1 MNKRIP
7 NAFALRQGLFKLTSF
22 PTVVE
27 YVKRVALSNDRMKI
41 ALDAMGGDNAPDIN
55 IGGAVKVLKDLSD
68 LEKLFLV
75 GDEHRLRS
83 SCDAAGIGA
92 DPRLEIVHAPDVV
105 TMEESGRT
113 AVRRGKNSSI
123 SVAVELVKNGVS
135 DAVVSAGNT
144 GAAVAASTIKLRLLE
159 GVERAG
165 IVSPMPSVHGYVLV
179 SDTGANPDAKPSHL
193 VGYAVMSAMMA
204 RYIYGRAIP
213 NVAVMS
219 NGTEDCKG
227 SEFSKE
233 AYHLLHELANRD
245 LLPFRFTGNC
255 EGHDL
260 FETELDVALTDG
272 FTGNILLKSVEA
284 TAKAFA
290 HWMKAG
296 IRKSPMAIA
305 GALLMRPVF
314 RSIAQSMSADSVGGC
329 PLMGVNGVSII
340 AHGSANATAIF
351 NACRMAGGMLHHS
364 VNDRI
369 VECLAKINPQLHDL
383 SQKEG

>member
-1 MNKRIP
+1 MLEYERAHKKEP
-7 NAFALRQGLFKLTSF
+7 SNAMKL
-22 PTVVE
+22 
-27 YVKRVALSNDRMKI
+27 
-41 ALDAMGGDNAPDIN
+41 ALDAMGGDAAPEIN
-55 IGGAVKVLKDLSD
+55 IDGAKLVFEKLES
-68 LEKLFLV
+68 LEKLYLV
-75 GDEHRLRS
+75 GDESTLRKA
-83 SCDAAGIGA
+83 CDAAGIGSHSK
-92 DPRLEIVHAPDVV
+92 LEIVHAPEVV
-105 TMEESGRT
+105 TMEESGLA
-113 AVRRGKNSSI
+113 AVRQKKNSSM
-123 SVAVELVKNGVS
+123 SLAVDLVKNGDC

-165 IVSPMPSVHGYVLV
+165 IVSPLPSVHGYVLV

-204 RYIYGRAIP
+204 RYIYNRPMP

-233 AYHLLHELANRD
+233 AHHLLHELNERE
-245 LLPFRFTGNC
+245 LLPFHFTGNC

-284 TAKAFA
+284 TAKAFS

-296 IRKSPMAIA
+296 IKKSPVAMA
-305 GALLMRPVF
+305 GALLMRSVF
-314 RSIAQSMSADSVGGC
+314 RSIAESMNADSVGGC
-329 PLMGVNGVSII
+329 PLMGVKGVSII
-340 AHGSANATAIF
+340 AHGSASEVAIL
-351 NACRMAGGMLHHS
+351 NACRMADGMHRNN

-369 VECLAKINPQLHDL
+369 IEAMARINPALHEIQAK
-383 SQKEG
+383 S

>member
-1 MNKRIP
+1 M
-7 NAFALRQGLFKLTSF
+7 KL
-22 PTVVE
+22 
-27 YVKRVALSNDRMKI
+27 
-41 ALDAMGGDNAPDIN
+41 ALDAMGGDNAPQIN
-55 IGGAVKVLKDLSD
+55 VDGARLVLQQLDS
-68 LEKLFLV
+68 LEKLYMV
-75 GDEHRLRS
+75 GDEAALRAA
-83 SCDAAGIGA
+83 CDSAGIGRH
-92 DPRLEIVHAPDVV
+92 PKIEIVHAPEVV
-105 TMEESGRT
+105 TMEESGLA
-113 AVRRGKNSSI
+113 AVRQKKNSSM
-123 SVAVELVKNGVS
+123 SVSVDLVKSGEC

-204 RYIYGRAIP
+204 RYIYNRPMP

-233 AYHLLHELANRD
+233 AHHLLQELADQN
-245 LLPFRFTGNC
+245 LLPFNFTGNC

-284 TAKAFA
+284 TAKAFS
-290 HWMKAG
+290 HWLKNG
-296 IRKSPMAIA
+296 IKQSPVAMV
-305 GALLMRPVF
+305 GALAMRSVF
-314 RSIAQSMSADSVGGC
+314 QRIAKSMSADTVGGC

-340 AHGSANATAIF
+340 AHGSANATAIL
-351 NACRMAGGMLHHS
+351 NACRMADGMLRHS

-369 VECLAKINPQLHDL
+369 VASMEKINAALH
-383 SQKEG
+383 QH

>member
-1 MNKRIP
+1 M
-7 NAFALRQGLFKLTSF
+7 KL
-22 PTVVE
+22 
-27 YVKRVALSNDRMKI
+27 
-41 ALDAMGGDNAPDIN
+41 ALDAMGGDNAPQIN
-55 IGGAVKVLKDLSD
+55 IDGAKLVLSRLKRLDA
-68 LEKLFLV
+68 LFMV
-75 GDEHRLRS
+75 GDETVLRKA
-83 SCDAAGIGA
+83 CDAAGIGS
-92 DPRLEIVHAPDVV
+92 DSRLQIVHAPDVV
-105 TMEESGRT
+105 SMEESGLT
-113 AVRRGKNSSI
+113 ALRQKKNSSM
-123 SVAVELVKNGVS
+123 SLAVDLVKNGDC
-135 DAVVSAGNT
+135 DAVISAGNT

-204 RYIYGRAIP
+204 RYIYDRPMP

-233 AYHLLHELANRD
+233 AHHLLQSLDEQH
-245 LLPFRFTGNC
+245 LLPFNYTGNC

-284 TAKAFA
+284 TAKAFS
-290 HWMKAG
+290 HWLKAG
-296 IRKSPMAIA
+296 IKKSPMAML
-305 GALLMRPVF
+305 GALAMRHVF
-314 RSIAQSMSADSVGGC
+314 RDIATSMSADSVGGC

-351 NACRMAGGMLHHS
+351 NACRMADGMLRHS

-369 VECLAKINPQLHDL
+369 VESLAKINPSLHAN
-383 SQKEG
+383 G

>member
-1 MNKRIP
+1 M
-7 NAFALRQGLFKLTSF
+7 KL
-22 PTVVE
+22 
-27 YVKRVALSNDRMKI
+27 
-41 ALDAMGGDNAPDIN
+41 ALDAMGGDNAPQIN
-55 IGGAVKVLKDLSD
+55 IDGAKLVLEQLDNLQ
-68 LEKLFLV
+68 KLYLV
-75 GDEHRLRS
+75 GDEDTLRKK
-83 SCDAAGIGA
+83 CDAVGIGLCN
-92 DPRLEIVHAPDVV
+92 RLEIVHAPEVV
-105 TMEESGRT
+105 SMEESGLV
-113 AVRRGKNSSI
+113 AVRQKKHSSM
-123 SVAVELVKNGVS
+123 SMAVDLVKSGEC

-159 GVERAG
+159 GIERAG

-204 RYIYGRAIP
+204 RYIYKRPMP

-227 SEFSKE
+227 SDFSKE
-233 AYHLLHELANRD
+233 THHLLHELNAKG
-245 LLPFRFTGNC
+245 LLPFNFTGNC

-284 TAKAFA
+284 TAKAFS
-290 HWMKAG
+290 HWLKAG
-296 IRKSPMAIA
+296 IKKSPLAMM
-305 GALLMRPVF
+305 GALAMRPVF
-314 RSIAQSMSADSVGGC
+314 RSIAARMSADSVGGC

-340 AHGSANATAIF
+340 AHGSANQIAIL
-351 NACRMAGGMLHHS
+351 NACRMAAGMHCHS

-369 VECLAKINPQLHDL
+369 VEAMLRINPVL
-383 SQKEG
+383 KELLA

>member
-1 MNKRIP
+1 
-7 NAFALRQGLFKLTSF
+7 
-22 PTVVE
+22 
-27 YVKRVALSNDRMKI
+27 
-41 ALDAMGGDNAPDIN
+41 MGGDDAPRIN
-55 IGGAVKVLKDLSD
+55 IEGAELVLREISGLN
-68 LEKLFLV
+68 KLILV
-75 GDEHRLRS
+75 GDEQKLRS
-83 SCDAAGIGA
+83 ACDAVGIGKN
-92 DPRLEIVHAPDVV
+92 PRLEIVHAPDVV
-105 TMEESGRT
+105 TMEESGLT
-113 AVRRGKNSSI
+113 AVRRGKHSSI
-123 SVAVELVKNGVS
+123 SMAVDLVKCGEC

-204 RYIYGRAIP
+204 RYIYGRTMP

-233 AYHLLHELANRD
+233 AHRLLHELAERE

-296 IRKSPMAIA
+296 IKKSTMAMV
-305 GALLMRPVF
+305 GAALMRPVF
-314 RSIAQSMSADSVGGC
+314 HGIAQRMSADSVGGC

-340 AHGSANATAIF
+340 AHGSANATAIL
-351 NACRMAGGMLHHS
+351 NACRMAEGMLHHS

-369 VECLAKINPQLHDL
+369 VETMGKINPSLREL
-383 SQKEG
+383 L

>member
-1 MNKRIP
+1 M
-7 NAFALRQGLFKLTSF
+7 KL
-22 PTVVE
+22 
-27 YVKRVALSNDRMKI
+27 
-41 ALDAMGGDNAPDIN
+41 ALDAMGGDHAPQIN
-55 IGGAVKVLKDLSD
+55 VDGAKLVLEQLDNIQ
-68 LEKLFLV
+68 KLYMV
-75 GDEHRLRS
+75 GDESTLRQA
-83 SCDAAGIGA
+83 CDAAGFGA
-92 DPRLEIVHAPDVV
+92 NPKLEIVHAPEVV
-105 TMEESGRT
+105 GMEESGLA
-113 AVRRGKNSSI
+113 AVRQKKHSSM
-123 SVAVELVKNGVS
+123 SLAVDLVKNGDC

-204 RYIYGRAIP
+204 RYIYNRPMP

-233 AYHLLHELANRD
+233 AHHILQSLSDQE

-284 TAKAFA
+284 TAKAFS
-290 HWMKAG
+290 HWLKAG
-296 IRKSPMAIA
+296 IKKSPLAMM
-305 GALLMRPVF
+305 GALAMRSVF
-314 RSIAQSMSADSVGGC
+314 KSIADSMSADSVGGC

-340 AHGSANATAIF
+340 AHGSANARAIL
-351 NACRMAGGMLHHS
+351 NACRMADGMHHNN

-369 VECLAKINPQLHDL
+369 VEAMARINSVLHAP
-383 SQKEG
+383 SHSAE

>member
-1 MNKRIP
+1 M
-7 NAFALRQGLFKLTSF
+7 KL
-22 PTVVE
+22 
-27 YVKRVALSNDRMKI
+27 
-41 ALDAMGGDNAPDIN
+41 ALDAMGGDNAPQIN
-55 IGGAVKVLKDLSD
+55 IDGAKLALEHLSS
-68 LEKLFLV
+68 LEKLYLV
-75 GDEHRLRS
+75 GDETTLRRA
-83 SCDAAGIGA
+83 CDASGIGSN
-92 DPRLEIVHAPDVV
+92 PRIEILHAPEVV
-105 TMEESGRT
+105 SMEESGLA
-113 AVRRGKNSSI
+113 AVRQKKNSSM
-123 SVAVELVKNGVS
+123 SMAVDLVKSGGC

-159 GVERAG
+159 GIERAG

-204 RYIYGRAIP
+204 RYIYSRPMP

-233 AYHLLHELANRD
+233 AHHLLQGLNERE
-245 LLPFRFTGNC
+245 LLPFNYTGNC

-284 TAKAFA
+284 TAKAFS
-290 HWMKAG
+290 HWLKAG
-296 IRKSPMAIA
+296 IKESPLAML
-305 GALLMRPVF
+305 GALAMSKVF
-314 RSIAQSMSADSVGGC
+314 RRIATSMSADSVGGC

-340 AHGSANATAIF
+340 AHGSANATAIL
-351 NACRMAGGMLHHS
+351 NACRMADGMLLHS

-369 VECLAKINPQLHDL
+369 MESMAKINAANRAN
-383 SQKEG
+383 

>member
-1 MNKRIP
+1 
-7 NAFALRQGLFKLTSF
+7 
-22 PTVVE
+22 
-27 YVKRVALSNDRMKI
+27 MKV
-41 ALDAMGGDNAPDIN
+41 ALDAMGGDSAPQIN
-55 IGGAVKVLKDLSD
+55 IDGAKLVLNNLHT
-68 LEKLFLV
+68 LQKLYLV
-75 GDEHRLRS
+75 GDESTLRKA
-83 SCDAAGIGA
+83 CDSAGIGGHA
-92 DPRLEIVHAPDVV
+92 KLEIVHAPEVV
-105 TMEESGRT
+105 TMEESGLA
-113 AVRRGKNSSI
+113 AVRAKKHSSM
-123 SVAVELVKNGVS
+123 SLAVDLVKNGDC

-165 IVSPMPSVHGYVLV
+165 IVSPMPSTHGYVLV

-193 VGYAVMSAMMA
+193 VGYAVMAALMA
-204 RYIYGRAIP
+204 RYIYNRPMP

-233 AYHLLHELANRD
+233 AYRLLKMLDDRQ

-284 TAKAFA
+284 TAKAFS
-290 HWMKAG
+290 HWLKAG
-296 IRKSPMAIA
+296 IKQNLVAML
-305 GALLMRPVF
+305 GAVAMRPVF
-314 RSIAQSMSADSVGGC
+314 KKISSQMNADSIGGC

-340 AHGSANATAIF
+340 AHGSANQTAIL
-351 NACRMAGGMLHHS
+351 NACRMADGMHRNS

-369 VECLAKINPQLHDL
+369 VEAMARINTVLHAH
-383 SQKEG
+383 E